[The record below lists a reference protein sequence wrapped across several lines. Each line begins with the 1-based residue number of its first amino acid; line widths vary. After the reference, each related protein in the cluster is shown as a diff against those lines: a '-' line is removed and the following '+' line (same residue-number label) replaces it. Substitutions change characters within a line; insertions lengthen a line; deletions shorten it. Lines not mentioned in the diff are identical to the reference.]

1 MNLNLLKSVKGILG
15 AVAPTIGTALG
26 GPMGGMAAKMVA
38 EALGVDND
46 PKKIEKAIQAATPE
60 QLAELKQIDAD
71 FDIKMKE
78 LDVDLFALET
88 ADIQS
93 ARGMFSKD
101 WTARIIGITV
111 VGGFMG
117 YIFLVTIQP
126 PEQNS
131 EALINLVLGYL
142 GGLASAI
149 ISFYFGASNTS
160 NKDQQ
165 MVIQTTN
172 LYKALEL
179 KYEAQEAEAKANL
192 EIYFKNSAG
201 IGEHP
206 DVVEA
211 MDQQIDKLS
220 QAQDKLN
227 ALKELTL

>member
-26 GPMGGMAAKMVA
+26 GPMGGMAANMVA
-38 EALGVDND
+38 EALGCDPE
-46 PKKIEKAIQAATPE
+46 PKKIEQAIQAATPE
-60 QLAELKQIDAD
+60 QLAELKKIDAD

-101 WTARIIGITV
+101 WTARVIGITV

-142 GGLASAI
+142 GGLASAV
-149 ISFYFGASNTS
+149 ISFYFGASNS
-160 NKDQQ
+160 SSKD
-165 MVIQTTN
+165 
-172 LYKALEL
+172 
-179 KYEAQEAEAKANL
+179 
-192 EIYFKNSAG
+192 S
-201 IGEHP
+201 
-206 DVVEA
+206 
-211 MDQQIDKLS
+211 
-220 QAQDKLN
+220 
-227 ALKELTL
+227 